1 MLVRTGVEQG
11 QDVDITGIWRLSI
24 REVGEDKGNGDKT
37 QEGKG
42 LGQV

>member
-1 MLVRTGVEQG
+1 MEQG
-11 QDVDITGIWRLSI
+11 QDVDQKTGIWRSSI

-42 LGQV
+42 QGGQV